1 MRRVVL
7 ALALLVAFA
16 PAGIAAEPRFTMNEI
31 EREVMCPVCGT
42 RLDLSHVPAANQIR
56 DFIAAKQAEGW
67 TKAEVKEA
75 LVAQF
80 GERILASTPTSG
92 SGLIAWIVPA
102 AVGAGGIVVA
112 VGLVLAWRRR
122 PGERVAA
129 VPPVALDSEAARK
142 VEAALRDYD
151 A

>member
-1 MRRVVL
+1 MRR
-7 ALALLVAFA
+7 ALLAVALVLTVIA
-16 PAGIAAEPRFTMNEI
+16 SAAGADTQFTMDEI

-56 DFIAAKQAEGW
+56 DFIAAKQGEGW
-67 TKAEVKEA
+67 TKEQVKDA

-80 GERILASTPTSG
+80 GQRILATTPTSG
-92 SGLIAWIVPA
+92 SGLVAWLVPA
-102 AVGAGGIVVA
+102 AAGAGGIVVA
-112 VGLVLAWRRR
+112 VVLVLVWRRR
-122 PGERVAA
+122 PGERGAVA
-129 VPPVALDSEAARK
+129 PPAPLESEAARK